1 MYPVQQRS
9 DYPSLNLRAASP
21 LAGRPT
27 AQRASS
33 TPCPAG
39 LDTRLPCRLRDSLNA
54 ATWARLCHDCQ
65 CQNQIGKFLPIRL
78 NPSKSDFFADNKALT
93 PMKLKLIILETPTS
107 RQNRSPTQA
116 YTDNPLACC
125 PHSSFPQIEI
135 QKSKIENV
143 HGFVT
148 GLYTTLSRPE
158 CTKTLDS
165 IGLSRRHDLEHPSPG
180 GASASPRLPDS
191 KAG

>member
-39 LDTRLPCRLRDSLNA
+39 LDTRLPGRLRDSLNA

-65 CQNQIGKFLPIRL
+65 CQNQIGKFLPIRP
-78 NPSKSDFFADNKALT
+78 NPSKSDFFADNKAL
-93 PMKLKLIILETPTS
+93 PPKKLIILETPPS
-107 RQNRSPTQA
+107 GQNRSPIQA
-116 YTDNPLACC
+116 YTDNPPPVVHTPPFL
-125 PHSSFPQIEI
+125 QIEI
-135 QKSKIENV
+135 QKSKIKNV

-148 GLYTTLSRPE
+148 T
-158 CTKTLDS
+158 
-165 IGLSRRHDLEHPSPG
+165 
-180 GASASPRLPDS
+180 
-191 KAG
+191 